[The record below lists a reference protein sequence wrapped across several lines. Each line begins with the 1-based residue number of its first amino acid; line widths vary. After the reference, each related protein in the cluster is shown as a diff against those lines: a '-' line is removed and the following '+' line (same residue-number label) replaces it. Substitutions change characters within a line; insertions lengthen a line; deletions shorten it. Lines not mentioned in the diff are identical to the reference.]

1 MNLYNIEI
9 FTQEFA
15 YRSGMQVSEI
25 EYEFDYLALSKKK
38 IKLQGVKAERGDFI
52 RISKGSQR
60 FCGIVDGVS
69 DSDTKRVIE
78 YKPILSL
85 FDVNVY
91 ADLEVLKKE
100 STSVEQW
107 IADIITEIYVSSDDK
122 LQNIAGLSV
131 SAESSTIG
139 IKTLG
144 LTESISNLYEIMVN
158 ALLYHDIVVDA
169 DVDVQRKTISIS
181 LCKRA
186 GVRYIEA
193 DLPNVI
199 EKEVSIKKNEE
210 ALNKLIVV
218 NEENPSE
225 RLSYYLAVNGTIGN
239 DIEEAQ
245 RITPVVFET
254 KLVTVGD
261 DEVFE
266 DVALLEAV
274 ETLTPEKYDNLIE
287 ITLLADD
294 ELVKPLEWSIGQETV
309 VLHKKKEYQ
318 TILTGMEIRKGTV
331 KLVYG
336 AVRRELTKKLKRRK
350 K

>member
-1 MNLYNIEI
+1 
-9 FTQEFA
+9 
-15 YRSGMQVSEI
+15 
-25 EYEFDYLALSKKK
+25 
-38 IKLQGVKAERGDFI
+38 
-52 RISKGSQR
+52 
-60 FCGIVDGVS
+60 
-69 DSDTKRVIE
+69 
-78 YKPILSL
+78 
-85 FDVNVY
+85 
-91 ADLEVLKKE
+91 
-100 STSVEQW
+100 
-107 IADIITEIYVSSDDK
+107 
-122 LQNIAGLSV
+122 
-131 SAESSTIG
+131 
-139 IKTLG
+139 
-144 LTESISNLYEIMVN
+144 
-158 ALLYHDIVVDA
+158 
-169 DVDVQRKTISIS
+169 
-181 LCKRA
+181 
-186 GVRYIEA
+186 
-193 DLPNVI
+193 VI